1 MVSEKFI
8 SHYFSVQ
15 NLRINQEEIN
25 LLHRY
30 DKYPEIKIN
39 CFHSV
44 ILLKI
49 KWKAFKWFHFEQS
62 IG

>member
-1 MVSEKFI
+1 M
-8 SHYFSVQ
+8 Q